1 MLAIVAFHVL
11 PPLAFTFLH
20 GSQRYRLYGI
30 FVFTAL
36 CFVIGNLAENL
47 SVLTGFPFGR
57 YHFTEVMGPKLFH
70 VPVLLGLA
78 YVGMGYLS
86 WTLGLIVAGER
97 GNRLQGSRIVT
108 LPLAAAFLMVAW
120 DLSMDPIWSNFV
132 HGWIW
137 HEGGAYY
144 GVPVSNF
151 LGWYL
156 TVYLIYQSFALYLLR
171 SSNERSRLAIQP
183 LANCCAVL
191 WRLCCRKSVR
201 HRSAG
206 AHRNFRCRRNTL
218 ARERHP
224 WRIGAG
230 LIVRHGGL
238 HPLGLGA
245 AD

>member
-1 MLAIVAFHVL
+1 MSRHSETSGLLWFLILIYAAARVAQAFPERFPMLAIVVFHVL

-57 YHFTEVMGPKLFH
+57 YHFTEVMGPKLFR

-86 WTLGLIVAGER
+86 WTLGLIVAGQR

-120 DLSMDPIWSNFV
+120 DLSMPDMTPHRCRCGIR
-132 HGWIW
+132 
-137 HEGGAYY
+137 
-144 GVPVSNF
+144 P
-151 LGWYL
+151 L
-156 TVYLIYQSFALYLLR
+156 TVPA
-171 SSNERSRLAIQP
+171 
-183 LANCCAVL
+183 
-191 WRLCCRKSVR
+191 
-201 HRSAG
+201 
-206 AHRNFRCRRNTL
+206 
-218 ARERHP
+218 
-224 WRIGAG
+224 
-230 LIVRHGGL
+230 
-238 HPLGLGA
+238 
-245 AD
+245 